1 MNGSVLA
8 VLLHFVDDG
17 YTKVRV
23 GRGGEFTSRKKIE
36 AIEALLLHLDAS
48 K

>member
-8 VLLHFVDDG
+8 VLLHFADG

-23 GRGGEFTSRKKIE
+23 GRGGEFTSRKKIA
-36 AIEALLLHLDAS
+36 AIGALLLHLDAS